1 MNTSLKAELDP
12 SNNFHFAV
20 TKSWKSFGKE
30 EHGKTATAKHN
41 DFQGNAKLIKF
52 FFLFCRSTLQSRHEQ
67 ECGFLRPQR
76 FLKFSYLHL
85 NS

>member
-41 DFQGNAKLIKF
+41 DFQGNAKLINF
-52 FFLFCRSTLQSRHEQ
+52 FFSILQVNLAE
-67 ECGFLRPQR
+67 PT
-76 FLKFSYLHL
+76 
-85 NS
+85 